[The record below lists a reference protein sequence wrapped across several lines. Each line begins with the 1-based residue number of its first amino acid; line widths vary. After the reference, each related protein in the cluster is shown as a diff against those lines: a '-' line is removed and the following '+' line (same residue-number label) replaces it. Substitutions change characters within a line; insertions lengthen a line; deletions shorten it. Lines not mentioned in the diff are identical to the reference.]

1 MKKLSF
7 IVMACLTVLGLT
19 QCKKNE
25 LPNNTDDGNRL
36 NITLTLD
43 NGGQKELPEIDN
55 DGQKVHPVEE
65 NGLAKIVY
73 DNNDV
78 VYVGSN
84 GKYMGYLTYNGSLFA
99 GSINAAATGGQPL
112 QCIFMG
118 GRTIEGLNEN
128 ISTECT
134 FSISDQSQS
143 LAVISCAASNEEFH
157 SNNLSYTAYL
167 RNKCAL
173 VKFGLGEMSTD
184 ATITLTGMKT
194 EATIGFDGTVTSGT
208 ATGNIVTNGTGT
220 TRYAVVLSDQ
230 TVVSDGTILVA
241 GNVGTFSIPTAPYT
255 NAFLTNATMTFG
267 TYATPFT
274 LEALTEGTIQVAN
287 PQSGMKYAINGGAK
301 NAVTSSSIPVS
312 VGDRVAFYGDGTTI
326 TSYSN
331 AEILTGTRITGTAEV
346 NAYGNI
352 MSLVDETGYATNT
365 TLVSSYS
372 FAGLFYGNT
381 KLKNASGLL
390 LPATTLTPY
399 CDLAM
404 FLGCANLTAAPAL
417 PAETLSNAEGCYG
430 SMFNGC
436 TSLTATPALNAT
448 TLAQSCY
455 ANMFQGC
462 TGLTTAPTLPAE
474 TLAQGC
480 YQSMFQG
487 CTGLTNVP
495 ANLLPATT
503 LAQSCYESMFQD
515 CTGLQSTPE
524 LPATTLTQSCYKSMF
539 SGCSSLSSVTC
550 LATNISASNCTD
562 NWLYNAGSNV
572 TNTGKS
578 FYTPGN
584 TLWETSVSSIPAG
597 WIRLNPD
604 GSFWDEPVTL
614 NTPLTLLALTQG
626 TIKVINP
633 KSGMKYSVSG
643 GAMENVTTADIEV
656 FAGDRVRFYGNTP
669 TFNINGNL
677 TRFSGG
683 TAEVKAYGNIMSLLN
698 ETDYANQNELQNST
712 NLEQGVFHGL
722 FMDYSGDNST
732 LIDASQLLL
741 PATTLGSDCYKSMF
755 SNCKKI
761 TAAPALPAITM
772 AKNCYNSMFQSCSS
786 LTTAPMISATELAEN
801 CFMSMFQSCTSLT
814 TPPTLSATTLTKN
827 CYNDMFGGCDN
838 LTSAPALPATTLVTG
853 CYNSMFTG
861 CKNLTSAPALPAQE
875 LAEGCYANM
884 FQGCKKLSSITCLAT
899 SGINENGST
908 TDWMNSAGSEAE
920 GTKTFTKVHDV
931 SWPSG
936 DSGIPSGWNVV
947 EQ

>member
-25 LPNNTDDGNRL
+25 LPDNTDDGNRL

-55 DGQKVHPVEE
+55 DGQKVHPVED

-73 DNNDV
+73 DINDV

-84 GKYMGYLTYNGSLFA
+84 GMYMGYLTYNGSIFA
-99 GSINAAATGGQPL
+99 GSINAAATEGQPL
-112 QCIFMG
+112 QFIFMG
-118 GRTIEGLNEN
+118 GRTIEGLTES

-173 VKFGLGEMSTD
+173 VKFDLGEVSTD

-241 GNVGTFSIPTAPYT
+241 DNVGTFSIPTAPYT

-274 LEALTEGTIQVAN
+274 LEALTEGTIEVAN

-312 VGDRVAFYGDGTTI
+312 VGDRVAFYGDGTSI
-326 TSYSN
+326 TSYSDAN
-331 AEILTGTRITGTAEV
+331 LDGTKISGTAEV

-365 TLVSSYS
+365 TLVSNYS
-372 FAGLFYGNT
+372 FAGLFFGNT
-381 KLKNASGLL
+381 NLKNASGLL

-399 CDLAM
+399 CYLAM
-404 FLGCANLTAAPAL
+404 FFGCTNLTAAPAL
-417 PAETLSNAEGCYG
+417 PAETLSNAEGCYS

-455 ANMFQGC
+455 ANMFQFC

-480 YQSMFQG
+480 YTTMFQG

-503 LAQSCYESMFQD
+503 LTQSCYQSMFQGCTGLTTVPANLLPATTLAQSCCESMFQD
-515 CTGLQSTPE
+515 CTSLQSTPE

-539 SGCSSLSSVTC
+539 SGCSNLSSVTC
-550 LATNISASNCTD
+550 LATNISASDCTD

-614 NTPLTLLALTQG
+614 STPLTLLALTDG

-633 KSGMKYSVSG
+633 KSGMKYSLSG
-643 GAMENVTTADIEV
+643 GAKTNVTTEDIVV

-683 TAEVKAYGNIMSLLN
+683 TAEVKAYGNIMSLLYK
-698 ETDYANQNELQNST
+698 TDYANQNELQNST
-712 NLEQGVFHGL
+712 SLEQGVFHGL
-722 FMDYSGDNST
+722 FMENSN
-732 LIDASQLLL
+732 LIDASDLLL
-741 PATTLGSDCYKSMF
+741 PATTLGSYCYTSMF
-755 SNCKKI
+755 AYCGSL
-761 TAAPALPAITM
+761 TAAPALRAITM
-772 AKNCYNSMFQSCSS
+772 AKNCYYLMFQSCSS
-786 LTTAPMISATELAEN
+786 LTTAPTISATTLAEN
-801 CFMSMFQSCTSLT
+801 CFKSMFQNCKSLT
-814 TPPTLSATTLTKN
+814 IVPVNMLPATTLATN

-838 LTSAPALPATTLVTG
+838 LTSAPALPATTLVEG
-853 CYNSMFTG
+853 CYNSMF
-861 CKNLTSAPALPAQE
+861 
-875 LAEGCYANM
+875 
-884 FQGCKKLSSITCLAT
+884 QGCHKLSSITCLAT
-899 SGINENGST
+899 SGINENNST
-908 TDWMNSAGSEAE
+908 TYWMEQAGQYAE
-920 GTKTFTKVHDV
+920 GTKTFTKASSA

-936 DSGIPSGWNVV
+936 GSGIPSGWTVV
-947 EQ
+947 SQ